1 LNRRTLALLLVF
13 VTLVGCS
20 SSGRRKK
27 DDPILR
33 LSAAESLTAG
43 RKLLDAKKYSQ
54 ARPYFQHA
62 FEVEPNSTAGREALL
77 MVADTLYLEGGD
89 ANFVQAEAKYR
100 DYQNRF
106 PTSARAPYVQFQI
119 ANSLSHRIARP
130 DRDQAANRK
139 AVAAYE
145 DLLRL
150 YPTSEY
156 VKPAREGL
164 EKVRSSLAEHEF
176 LVGRFYYRFG
186 LPAAAAARLE
196 GVLDQYPQ
204 YDGRDKALYVLGMV
218 YLDLARPD
226 DSKATFARLRNDFPS
241 SPWAAKA
248 PVAVAAAA
256 AAK

>member
-1 LNRRTLALLLVF
+1 MNRRTIALLLAVAA
-13 VTLVGCS
+13 LVACR
-20 SSGRRKK
+20 SGRHK

-33 LSAAESLTAG
+33 LSAAESLTEG
-43 RKLLDAKKYSQ
+43 RRLLDGKKYSQ

-62 FEVEPNSTAGREALL
+62 FEVEPNSAAGREALL

-106 PTSARAPYVQFQI
+106 PTSVRAPYVQFQI
-119 ANSLSHRIARP
+119 ANSLSQRIARP

-139 AVAAYE
+139 AVSAYE

-156 VKPAREGL
+156 VAPARQGL
-164 EKVRSSLAEHEF
+164 EKVRASLAEHEF

-196 GVLDQYPQ
+196 GVIDQYPQ
-204 YDGRDKALYVLGMV
+204 YPERDKALYVLGMV
-218 YLDLARPD
+218 YLELARPD
-226 DSKATFARLRNDFPS
+226 DSQATFARLRNDFPAS
-241 SPWAAKA
+241 KWAAMA
-248 PVAVAAAA
+248 PVAV
-256 AAK
+256 K